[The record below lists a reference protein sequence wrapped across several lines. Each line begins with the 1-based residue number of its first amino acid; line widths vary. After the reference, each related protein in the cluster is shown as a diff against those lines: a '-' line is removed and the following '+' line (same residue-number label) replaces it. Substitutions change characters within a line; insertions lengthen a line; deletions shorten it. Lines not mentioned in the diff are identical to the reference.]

1 QGGVQATDWLR
12 ATGNLTLSNNKVK
25 NFTEY
30 LDDWDNGGQKINQ
43 YRETDIALSPDII
56 GAATI
61 TFTPFKSFNIDLI
74 SKYVGEQYL
83 DNTSNDARKLD
94 AYYTQDVRVNYI
106 FSKKWLKNTELILQ
120 VNNVF

>member
-1 QGGVQATDWLR
+1 M
-12 ATGNLTLSNNKVK
+12 K

-106 FSKKWLKNTELILQ
+106 FSKNG
-120 VNNVF
+120 